1 MKVLMIG
8 IEDQVVNDMTFCLR
22 VRYPEIEV
30 ITSEDGQSGL
40 EILESDTSDIVILG
54 SSIADMKIKEMISN
68 VRESNDTVL
77 IVLSDGHSEVR
88 LAEYLE
94 AGADDCITAK
104 FSPIEFL
111 ARIAAL
117 LRRIQGTSFKP
128 ERIVAIGGDRLSVNL
143 STREVLC
150 SGKSIHLTPTEFGLL
165 CELIKNAGKIL
176 PQQVLTERLRGP
188 DYEIDQTFIKKYIH
202 RLRSK
207 IENEPTKPQLIIN
220 ERGMGYKLVKN
231 V

>member
-188 DYEIDQTFIKKYIH
+188 DYETDQTFIKKYIH
-202 RLRSK
+202 RLRCK
-207 IENEPTKPQLIIN
+207 IENEPTNPQLIIN
-220 ERGMGYKLVKN
+220 ERGMGYKLVNN